1 MGVKKYCLVNAKVI
15 YFKKAAA
22 RESLK
27 KWGKTPIW
35 VSRWGHKPVYAIKK
49 VKSFFFYFVDSSF
62 LIIFA
67 SKL

>member
-1 MGVKKYCLVNAKVI
+1 MWVKKYCLVNAKVI

-27 KWGKTPIW
+27 DGGKTLQEFPE
-35 VSRWGHKPVYAIKK
+35 GGYKPVYAIKK

>member
-27 KWGKTPIW
+27 DGGKNLLEFPEGGINQFM
-35 VSRWGHKPVYAIKK
+35 R
-49 VKSFFFYFVDSSF
+49 
-62 LIIFA
+62 
-67 SKL
+67 

>member
-27 KWGKTPIW
+27 MGKTPIW

-49 VKSFFFYFVDSSF
+49 
-62 LIIFA
+62 
-67 SKL
+67 

>member
-27 KWGKTPIW
+27 NEGKPLY
-35 VSRWGHKPVYAIKK
+35 G
-49 VKSFFFYFVDSSF
+49 
-62 LIIFA
+62 
-67 SKL
+67 